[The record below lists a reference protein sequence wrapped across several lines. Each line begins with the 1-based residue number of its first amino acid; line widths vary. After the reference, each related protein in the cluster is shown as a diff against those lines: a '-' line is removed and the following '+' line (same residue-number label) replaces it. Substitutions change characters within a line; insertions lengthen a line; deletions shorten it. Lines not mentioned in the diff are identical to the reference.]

1 MRIIWI
7 LFFISLGIILSAQT
21 DRLGRISTKQGLSQG
36 MILDALQDSEGYLW
50 FCTKDGLNRFDGYAM
65 QVFTHDA
72 QDSFSISANVL
83 TCIFEDSR
91 GWIWVGTPNRG
102 ISIYDRN
109 SGRFFHYKVVPGN
122 EGTLQSESIQTIA
135 EDPQGNM
142 WIGSEKG
149 LDKLLIPKNLKL
161 NKQEK
166 ASINGEMELQSVHQL
181 NELVSS
187 VYFENDTVYW
197 GTVSQLY
204 SGSWKNSG
212 SEFKIKNWKLEPQK
226 NDNISIVK
234 ILRDSYGALWLV
246 HPHSLSRIHMGK
258 VRYYHLG
265 INPNKPMMGFFIDK
279 NGNFLIAHTKV
290 YRYAVMPNG
299 DLSGREICDLGDLH
313 GSQLF
318 EDKSGILWIGTNG
331 FEVLKYNPHM
341 NDFRHYMKGSSLQ
354 HMIADTAG
362 RLYVWSHY
370 RIHILDLKSGK
381 SIEVPKLPKELLR
394 ARNVLIDSKGRYWFH
409 FPYEEEVTR
418 LHLWDPVSGIQKQ
431 FPFTYEPNSLS
442 FIYEDHDGHIWM
454 SAKGGIL
461 MRLNQN
467 SEKFEVT
474 KLQEIPELK
483 GQSINNNCLIQ
494 TKDNTF
500 WLGTSSGLLSFQWK
514 AGKAEQLK
522 LYQNQPSE
530 KSSLSDNHILHLL
543 RDSTDNNIIW
553 IGTKGGGLNKMNI
566 SEGSFSNLKRK
577 DGLPDDVVYGILR
590 HKEKLWLST
599 NKGLAVYEPSS
610 DKIQNYTTEE
620 GLQDD
625 EFNTFSFCNAGKGLL
640 VFGGI
645 NGMNVIEPDKINT
658 NTTKPNIVI
667 TMVLAGNNVVNVN
680 TIENKKDIP
689 EFAYDQNLFSFSFAA
704 LDFTATE
711 KNEYKYMLQ
720 GADAGWVYAGNRNE
734 VHYTHLKPGK
744 YTFKVLGS
752 NNSGLWAD
760 EPAVWQFT
768 VLPPWWR
775 TWWANSLYVLI
786 LGYSIWAFY
795 RFQLRKIQTQK
806 QLEFEKNEAE
816 RLAEVD
822 RIKTNFFSNITHEF
836 RTPLTLI
843 LEPIRQLIPEQTE

>member
-1 MRIIWI
+1 
-7 LFFISLGIILSAQT
+7 
-21 DRLGRISTKQGLSQG
+21 
-36 MILDALQDSEGYLW
+36 
-50 FCTKDGLNRFDGYAM
+50 
-65 QVFTHDA
+65 
-72 QDSFSISANVL
+72 
-83 TCIFEDSR
+83 
-91 GWIWVGTPNRG
+91 
-102 ISIYDRN
+102 
-109 SGRFFHYKVVPGN
+109 
-122 EGTLQSESIQTIA
+122 
-135 EDPQGNM
+135 
-142 WIGSEKG
+142 
-149 LDKLLIPKNLKL
+149 
-161 NKQEK
+161 
-166 ASINGEMELQSVHQL
+166 
-181 NELVSS
+181 
-187 VYFENDTVYW
+187 
-197 GTVSQLY
+197 
-204 SGSWKNSG
+204 
-212 SEFKIKNWKLEPQK
+212 
-226 NDNISIVK
+226 
-234 ILRDSYGALWLV
+234 
-246 HPHSLSRIHMGK
+246 
-258 VRYYHLG
+258 
-265 INPNKPMMGFFIDK
+265 
-279 NGNFLIAHTKV
+279 
-290 YRYAVMPNG
+290 
-299 DLSGREICDLGDLH
+299 
-313 GSQLF
+313 
-318 EDKSGILWIGTNG
+318 
-331 FEVLKYNPHM
+331 
-341 NDFRHYMKGSSLQ
+341 
-354 HMIADTAG
+354 
-362 RLYVWSHY
+362 
-370 RIHILDLKSGK
+370 
-381 SIEVPKLPKELLR
+381 
-394 ARNVLIDSKGRYWFH
+394 
-409 FPYEEEVTR
+409 
-418 LHLWDPVSGIQKQ
+418 
-431 FPFTYEPNSLS
+431 
-442 FIYEDHDGHIWM
+442 
-454 SAKGGIL
+454 
-461 MRLNQN
+461 
-467 SEKFEVT
+467 
-474 KLQEIPELK
+474 
-483 GQSINNNCLIQ
+483 
-494 TKDNTF
+494 
-500 WLGTSSGLLSFQWK
+500 
-514 AGKAEQLK
+514 
-522 LYQNQPSE
+522 
-530 KSSLSDNHILHLL
+530 
-543 RDSTDNNIIW
+543 
-553 IGTKGGGLNKMNI
+553 MNI